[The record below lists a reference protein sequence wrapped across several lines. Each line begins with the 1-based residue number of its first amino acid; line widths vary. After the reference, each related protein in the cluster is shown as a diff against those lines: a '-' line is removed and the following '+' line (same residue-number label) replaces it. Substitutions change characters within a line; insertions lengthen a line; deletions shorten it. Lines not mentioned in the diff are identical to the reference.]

1 MWSELDSGLHSDVF
15 YYTTP
20 TNWGH
25 LDTPDGTIEANNRA
39 TTADTGHQPTHER
52 RGEHRCCLEL

>member
-1 MWSELDSGLHSDVF
+1 MWSEPNTGLNWDVF
-15 YYTTP
+15 YYTTT

-39 TTADTGHQPTHER
+39 TMADTGHREQE
-52 RGEHRCCLEL
+52 GEHRCCLEL